1 MTSGAAASAHL
12 GQLTAVRQAS
22 APSPGNRL
30 PLLESPGRENWAAGS
45 AVAGGKSERSCTD
58 RPSQAAL
65 GGVGGAAS
73 GRRGG
78 SIHGNALEGV
88 AREDRKGSK
97 GACASGLGPQ
107 VVCPSKS
114 EAPPRQRGSARRAQ
128 PPGAHASHSQRA
140 MVAGGQAGD
149 LQGASS
155 STSDRGSATA
165 VAGRVQAEVQTAAGP
180 RAGAHGAVRRR
191 RRSWLR
197 KPLQSCNVLI
207 KFPPIMSGGKR
218 LEIFVGPAVDCLHS
232 FVRHPTACPVEALKS
247 TADHHQLASPAAA
260 RSPVSSMI
268 AHAEQASAPLLSTC
282 WWATQA
288 RQQMTGARL

>member
-191 RRSWLR
+191 GALIKALKTVAETLPKLERT
-197 KPLQSCNVLI
+197 I

-218 LEIFVGPAVDCLHS
+218 LEIFAARLFAVFC
-232 FVRHPTACPVEALKS
+232 
-247 TADHHQLASPAAA
+247 ASPDSLSC
-260 RSPVSSMI
+260 RSPEK
-268 AHAEQASAPLLSTC
+268 HRRPPPT
-282 WWATQA
+282 ATQA

>member
-45 AVAGGKSERSCTD
+45 AAAGGESERSCTD

-107 VVCPSKS
+107 VVRPSKS

-180 RAGAHGAVRRR
+180 RAGAHGGRQAPPGCGNPSKV
-191 RRSWLR
+191 
-197 KPLQSCNVLI
+197 CNVLI

-218 LEIFVGPAVDCLHS
+218 LEIFVGPVAVDCLHS
-232 FVRHPTACPVEALKS
+232 FVRNPTACPVEALKS
-247 TADHHQLASPAAA
+247 TADHHQ
-260 RSPVSSMI
+260 
-268 AHAEQASAPLLSTC
+268 
-282 WWATQA
+282 
-288 RQQMTGARL
+288 RQRDNR

>member
-107 VVCPSKS
+107 VVRPSKS

-191 RRSWLR
+191 RALMVAETPPKLQRTYKVPANNEWRETSRDIRRSCQIVCSLLCVTR
-197 KPLQSCNVLI
+197 QPVL
-207 KFPPIMSGGKR
+207 
-218 LEIFVGPAVDCLHS
+218 
-232 FVRHPTACPVEALKS
+232 VEALKS
-247 TADHHQLASPAAA
+247 TADHHQ
-260 RSPVSSMI
+260 
-268 AHAEQASAPLLSTC
+268 
-282 WWATQA
+282 
-288 RQQMTGARL
+288 RQRRRDNR

>member
-191 RRSWLR
+191 GALI
-197 KPLQSCNVLI
+197 KALKTVAETLPTGNVLI

-218 LEIFVGPAVDCLHS
+218 LEIFVSCQICCLLC
-232 FVRHPTACPVEALKS
+232 VTRQPV
-247 TADHHQLASPAAA
+247 
-260 RSPVSSMI
+260 
-268 AHAEQASAPLLSTC
+268 LSKP
-282 WWATQA
+282 
-288 RQQMTGARL
+288 